1 MKAKEYLERAYWLDQ
16 MIDSKLEQVASLRA
30 MATKTT
36 TIMKRD
42 VVSRSRN
49 THSMEDTIAKIA
61 DMEADINADI
71 DRLVE
76 LKREIGETIQR
87 VEDPELRVLL
97 ELRYLC
103 FKDWPEIAGVIHRAD
118 STIYKAH
125 ARALRAAENVM
136 GSEKMSEKGRRKPE
150 KAEKYS

>member
-49 THSMEDTIAKIA
+49 MHSMEDTIAKIA
-61 DMEADINADI
+61 DMETEINADI
-71 DRLVE
+71 DRLVD
-76 LKREIGETIQR
+76 LKKEIGETIRR
-87 VEDPELRVLL
+87 VEDPRQRMVL
-97 ELRYLC
+97 EYRYLC
-103 FKDWPEIAGVIHRAD
+103 YMRFTKIAEILNCGE
-118 STIYKAH
+118 STIRAWHRKAMELLESSMN
-125 ARALRAAENVM
+125 RM
-136 GSEKMSEKGRRKPE
+136 KT
-150 KAEKYS
+150 

>member
-49 THSMEDTIAKIA
+49 MHSMEDTIAKIT
-61 DMEADINADI
+61 DLEEEINADI
-71 DRLVE
+71 DRLVDM
-76 LKREIGETIQR
+76 KKEIGETIRR
-87 VEDPELRVLL
+87 VEDPRQRTVL
-97 ELRYLC
+97 EYRYLC
-103 FKDWPEIAGVIHRAD
+103 YMRFTKIAEVLNYGE
-118 STIYKAH
+118 STIRVWHQKGLE
-125 ARALRAAENVM
+125 RLESFLNPDENLAENS
-136 GSEKMSEKGRRKPE
+136 GK
-150 KAEKYS
+150 

>member
-49 THSMEDTIAKIA
+49 MHSMEDTIAKIA
-61 DMEADINADI
+61 DLEAEINADI
-71 DRLVE
+71 DRLVD
-76 LKREIGETIQR
+76 LKKEIGETIRR

-103 FKDWPEIAGVIHRAD
+103 YKGWPEIAELIRCAD
-118 STIYKAH
+118 SSVFRVH
-125 ARALRAAENVM
+125 RRALDAAENIL
-136 GSEKMSEKGRRKPE
+136 SIKS
-150 KAEKYS
+150 

>member
-49 THSMEDTIAKIA
+49 MHSMEDTVAKMA
-61 DMEADINADI
+61 DLEEEINADI
-71 DRLVE
+71 GRLVD
-76 LKREIGETIQR
+76 LKKEIGETIRR
-87 VEDPELRVLL
+87 VEDPELRILL
-97 ELRYLC
+97 EYRYLC
-103 FKDWPEIAGVIHRAD
+103 YKNWPEIGMIMSLSKSSVLRLHNE
-118 STIYKAH
+118 
-125 ARALRAAENVM
+125 ALEIINTM
-136 GSEKMSEKGRRKPE
+136 L
-150 KAEKYS
+150 

>member
-49 THSMEDTIAKIA
+49 MHSMEDTIAKIA
-61 DMEADINADI
+61 DMEAEINADI

-76 LKREIGETIQR
+76 LKREIGETIR
-87 VEDPELRVLL
+87 LVEDPELRVLL

-103 FKDWPEIAGVIHRAD
+103 YKDWPEIAGVIHRAD

-136 GSEKMSEKGRRKPE
+136 GEKMSEKGRRKPE
-150 KAEKYS
+150 KAEKNS

>member
-49 THSMEDTIAKIA
+49 MHSMEDTVAKIA
-61 DMEADINADI
+61 DLEEEINADI
-71 DRLVE
+71 DRLVD
-76 LKREIGETIQR
+76 LKKEIGETIRR
-87 VEDPELRVLL
+87 VEDPR
-97 ELRYLC
+97 
-103 FKDWPEIAGVIHRAD
+103 
-118 STIYKAH
+118 
-125 ARALRAAENVM
+125 
-136 GSEKMSEKGRRKPE
+136 
-150 KAEKYS
+150 